1 MTDTPLSATL
11 DILLENP
18 CCAQYNA
25 FADWKAGYY
34 DISSK
39 HQSPWIRAIVAG
51 YQANCVGYAFI
62 SGYQSALHALVP
74 TLPTGQLSAFCVT
87 EKDGNHPRA
96 IQSVL
101 TGDSDSHELTGS
113 KSFVTGGAQADTLLV
128 AARVDEQQDGHPV
141 LKLVQLNRSM
151 RGISVKPMPAL
162 SFVPQIDHAS
172 VQFQSVK
179 CSADSVLPGDGYS
192 GYVKPFRTIEDIYV
206 SLALCGYLLQV
217 SLTISASREISETI
231 MACIA
236 SHAALAQADPTSRAT
251 HLLLAGARRQMEQ
264 LLPSLET
271 QWAAQHQETFRCW
284 ERDKA
289 LLKVA
294 ATAREKRTDVAWA
307 YYLE

>member
-1 MTDTPLSATL
+1 
-11 DILLENP
+11 
-18 CCAQYNA
+18 
-25 FADWKAGYY
+25 
-34 DISSK
+34 
-39 HQSPWIRAIVAG
+39 
-51 YQANCVGYAFI
+51 
-62 SGYQSALHALVP
+62 
-74 TLPTGQLSAFCVT
+74 
-87 EKDGNHPRA
+87 
-96 IQSVL
+96 
-101 TGDSDSHELTGS
+101 
-113 KSFVTGGAQADTLLV
+113 
-128 AARVDEQQDGHPV
+128 
-141 LKLVQLNRSM
+141 M

-307 YYLE
+307 YYLG